1 MKDYTKILEQKGAE
15 RTRLTRQLQAMLS
28 KVAKEI
34 AAAVPNR
41 TEVTVDAVSYRTHC
55 YRSNIGS
62 FQTVVVVDPESPRE
76 DFDGGMDN
84 VPLWY
89 RAIDDYTSPGGEFYL
104 HQDFHCT
111 VSVAKSDEF
120 LHFANNLP
128 EIVRAFEAKEDL
140 VIAGLR
146 GAFEKLRALA
156 E

>member
-15 RTRLTRQLQAMLS
+15 RTRLTRQLQIMLS
-28 KVAKEI
+28 GVAKNI

-41 TEVTVDAVSYRTHC
+41 TEVTVDGVGYRTHC

-62 FQTVVVVDPESPRE
+62 FQTVVVIDPESPRE
-76 DFDGGMDN
+76 DFDGGVEN
-84 VPLWY
+84 APLWF
-89 RAIDDYTSPGGEFYL
+89 RAIDDYASPSGEFYL
-104 HQDFHCT
+104 HRDFHCVVT
-111 VSVAKSDEF
+111 VCIHAEF

-128 EIVRAFEAKEDL
+128 EIVRAFEAKEDA
-140 VIAGLR
+140 VIDGLR